1 MFSLGSSASALNYTG
16 WMRGLV
22 IYLIQ
27 EHILP
32 IYPINLPQLF
42 STYPNRKK
50 KMWYSFITAQ
60 INSFKVKFV
69 TDSSIFFKKKHTV
82 FLIPKTLAAILI
94 RSSL

>member
-32 IYPINLPQLF
+32 IYAINLPQLF

-50 KMWYSFITAQ
+50 KMWY
-60 INSFKVKFV
+60 FV
-69 TDSSIFFKKKHTV
+69 PYCPNQFFQGE
-82 FLIPKTLAAILI
+82 I
-94 RSSL
+94 RYR

>member
-50 KMWYSFITAQ
+50 KMWYSLLPKSILSSLNSLPVAQ
-60 INSFKVKFV
+60 
-69 TDSSIFFKKKHTV
+69 FFKKK
-82 FLIPKTLAAILI
+82 PQY
-94 RSSL
+94 SLYLKP